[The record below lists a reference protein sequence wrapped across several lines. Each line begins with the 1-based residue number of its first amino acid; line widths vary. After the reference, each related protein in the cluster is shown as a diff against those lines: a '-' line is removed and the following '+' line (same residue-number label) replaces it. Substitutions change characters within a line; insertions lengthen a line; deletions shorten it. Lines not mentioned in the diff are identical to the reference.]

1 MDRCPVYSYSGA
13 HIITRGMSLDSDAKR
28 IYSAAIEAVSPANLI
43 PRALNSDASTGLLCV
58 GGLQYTLKQ

>member
-1 MDRCPVYSYSGA
+1 
-13 HIITRGMSLDSDAKR
+13 MSLDSDAKR

-43 PRALNSDASTGLLCV
+43 PRALNLDASTRLLCV